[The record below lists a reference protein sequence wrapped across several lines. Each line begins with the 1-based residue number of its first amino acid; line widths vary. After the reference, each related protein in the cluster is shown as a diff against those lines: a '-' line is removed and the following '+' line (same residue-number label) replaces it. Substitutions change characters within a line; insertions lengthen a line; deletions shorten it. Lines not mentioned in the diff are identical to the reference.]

1 MMLTSFLMISIFTL
15 TNVEVK
21 DSENVVMMLEN
32 YVIAQYS
39 YGPDHPQMRKRRNK
53 IENTIKTDFQ
63 LNKRQIQLRFEE
75 LVTERKSLLQT
86 KGLTHPAT
94 LENAA
99 RLSVSTQLLAGK
111 PVAAVYRHIIETM
124 NRD

>member
-1 MMLTSFLMISIFTL
+1 MMLTSLLMISIFTL

-39 YGPDHPQMRKRRNK
+39 YGPDHPQMRKRRKK

-63 LNKRQIQLRFEE
+63 FNKRQVQLRFEE

-94 LENAA
+94 VENAA
-99 RLSVSTQLLAGK
+99 RLSVISQLLAGK
-111 PVAAVYRHIIETM
+111 PVAAVYRHIIETK